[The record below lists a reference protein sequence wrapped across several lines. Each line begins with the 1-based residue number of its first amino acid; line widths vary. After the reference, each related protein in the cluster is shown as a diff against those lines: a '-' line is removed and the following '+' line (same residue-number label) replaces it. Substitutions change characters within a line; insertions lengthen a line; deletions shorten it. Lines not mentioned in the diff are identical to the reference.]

1 MKKLLWLVLIVLV
14 WGCGSSSSASSK
26 KVVKPRYHHVWAKGN
41 KYRIDIPIGNRHI
54 RLFQRKRTKAVK
66 MK

>member
-1 MKKLLWLVLIVLV
+1 MRKLLVGFILFGLLA
-14 WGCGSSSSASSK
+14 CGASDSSK
-26 KVVKPRYHHVWAKGN
+26 KAAKPRYHHVWAGGN

-54 RLFQRKRTKAVK
+54 RMLGRKRTKAVK

>member
-1 MKKLLWLVLIVLV
+1 MRLLLFGLLFTLLA
-14 WGCGSSSSASSK
+14 CSSSGK

-54 RLFQRKRTKAVK
+54 RMFQRKRTKAVS

>member
-1 MKKLLWLVLIVLV
+1 MRFLFLIVFIV
-14 WGCGSSSSASSK
+14 ACVACSSSSK
-26 KVVKPRYHHVWAKGN
+26 KVIKPRYHHVWAKGN

-54 RLFQRKRTKAVK
+54 RMFQRKRTKAVS